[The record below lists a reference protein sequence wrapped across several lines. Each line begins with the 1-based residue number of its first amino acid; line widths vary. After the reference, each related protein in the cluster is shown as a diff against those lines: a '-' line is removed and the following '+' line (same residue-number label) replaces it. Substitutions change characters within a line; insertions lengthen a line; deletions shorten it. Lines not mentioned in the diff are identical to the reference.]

1 MTLNYDIVFLAL
13 IRMALTGDKL
23 EIKPKRCFVHPFK
36 KRPSLVP
43 NETLRYCAKASALL
57 TYYKIADNVK
67 DSKGLKKL
75 FAVISL
81 IIFRIFKK
89 NIDGLDTEVISYLN
103 ELDILE
109 KAQTQSVDAPAEIF
123 GKLLAAV
130 FAHGLEIDQNKR
142 IAYEIGLHVGRWI
155 YITDAVHDF
164 EQDKKHGTYNPLTD
178 INKDI
183 ISTALTLEL
192 THVEKA
198 IDLININEKSIEN
211 LIKNIIYLGMAKE
224 SSYGRSV

>member
-1 MTLNYDIVFLAL
+1 MS
-13 IRMALTGDKL
+13 LTDDKL

-43 NETLRYCAKASALL
+43 NETLRYCAKVSALL

-67 DSKGLKKL
+67 DNKGLKKL
-75 FAVISL
+75 LAFISL
-81 IIFRIFKK
+81 KIFGLFKK
-89 NIDGLDTEVISYLN
+89 DIEGLEFVGYLQ
-103 ELDILE
+103 ELDVLE
-109 KAQTQSVDAPAEIF
+109 KAQTQSVDAPAEVF

-130 FAHGLEIDQNKR
+130 FAHGLENQNKR

-164 EQDKKHGTYNPLTD
+164 EQDKKNGTYNPLTD

-198 IDLININEKSIEN
+198 VDLINISEKSIEN
-211 LIKNIIYLGMAKE
+211 LIKNIIYLGMTEKE
-224 SSYGRSV
+224 SSHGRSI